1 MGGNRVCSPCDT
13 RNSISASPMVRV
25 ALIVPAFD
33 IENREFT
40 NKIQSKMMISQ
51 QSHNAKHTHNL
62 FIQTESNTVHGIF
75 CFHCATVSVDEIFCF
90 VANGLRNNGL
100 RALLWYIFHPSPAPP
115 EWPFLALESK
125 MRATHKQRWKICHI
139 RVLTDCRQPIWIVFS
154 VSFTDGAHAALV
166 LFGVYSTQRLST
178 DDAVRA
184 QAPVREL

>member
-62 FIQTESNTVHGIF
+62 FIQTESTTVHGIF

-100 RALLWYIFHPSPAPP
+100 RACCCDTFSILHLHRLKGHFWRWSQKCAPLTNSAERYAIFV
-115 EWPFLALESK
+115 
-125 MRATHKQRWKICHI
+125 C
-139 RVLTDCRQPIWIVFS
+139 
-154 VSFTDGAHAALV
+154 
-166 LFGVYSTQRLST
+166 
-178 DDAVRA
+178 
-184 QAPVREL
+184 